1 LLRSLGGRLF
11 VAFVF
16 IIVLT
21 LAIGGLV
28 FFRLL
33 GGYRDQVTTGT
44 LREVALPV
52 YYNLTL
58 FSPRINRPTEIG
70 AYLAKQAEET
80 DVIILLLDRE
90 GRVVRDVVAD
100 PSMLNERFELPP
112 LGPTFRDLYEGGH
125 LTEDGQDL
133 LFVAV
138 ALPRP
143 FLPERLGGT
152 TLVVALPKDNAQS
165 IIGDLMPRLLVAG
178 LIGLGAALVVGLV
191 LSRSIYQPLRRM
203 TRAVRAVA
211 SGDYRQ
217 KVPVTGPTEAREL
230 AEDVNRMT
238 DAVQRSQQTLRE
250 FLANVSHE
258 LKTPLTSIRG
268 FSQAMVDGTLADRA
282 GQERAARVIEAESRR
297 VLHLVEELLDLSR
310 IESGQEEMA
319 RAPVKL
325 EELFQH
331 VGDVFSLRSR
341 ETGVALEIASPQVP
355 DVLGDFDRLE
365 QVLGNLLDNA
375 FRHTPAGGTVRLTA
389 REAADRMVEVSVA
402 DTGEGI
408 PPEELPRV
416 FDRFYRGDLAGP
428 LRGTGLGLAVSR
440 EIARAHGGDI
450 RAESEPGSGTRF
462 VFTLPI
468 APRHGAEA

>member
-1 LLRSLGGRLF
+1 VLRSLGGRLF

-16 IIVLT
+16 IILLT
-21 LAIGGLV
+21 LAMGGLV

-33 GGYRDQVTTGT
+33 GGYRDEVTTGT

-58 FSPRINRPTEIG
+58 FSPRVSKPAEIG
-70 AYLAKQAEET
+70 AYLARQAEET
-80 DVIILLLDRE
+80 DVIVLLLDEE

-100 PSMLNERFELPP
+100 PSMLDERFELPP
-112 LGPTFRDLYEGGH
+112 LGPNFRDLYEGGH
-125 LTEDGQDL
+125 VTEEGQDL

-138 ALPRP
+138 PLPRP
-143 FLPERLGGT
+143 FLPERLGAT
-152 TLVVALPKDNAQS
+152 TVVVALPKDNAQS
-165 IIGDLMPRLLVAG
+165 IIGDLTPRLLVAG
-178 LIGLGAALVVGLV
+178 FAGLGAALVVGLV

-211 SGDYRQ
+211 RGDYRQ

-238 DAVQRSQQTLRE
+238 DAVQGSQQTLRE

-268 FSQAMVDGTLADRA
+268 FSQAMVDGTLGDRT
-282 GQERAARVIEAESRR
+282 GQERAARVIESESRR
-297 VLHLVEELLDLSR
+297 LLHLVEELLDLSR
-310 IESGQEEMA
+310 IESGQVEMA
-319 RAPVKL
+319 RAPVRL

-331 VGDVFSLRSR
+331 VADVFSLRSQ
-341 ETGVALEIASPQVP
+341 ESGVTLEIRPAQVP

-375 FRHTPAGGTVRLTA
+375 FRHTPAGGTVRLSA
-389 REAADRMVEVSVA
+389 REAADGMVEVSVA

-408 PPEELPRV
+408 PPEELPRL
-416 FDRFYRGDLAGP
+416 FDRFYKGESAGP
-428 LRGTGLGLAVSR
+428 LKGTGLGLAVSR
-440 EIARAHGGDI
+440 EIVRAHGGDI
-450 RAESEPGSGTRF
+450 RAESSPDQGTRF

-468 APRHGAEA
+468 ARP

>member
-1 LLRSLGGRLF
+1 MLRSFGGRLF
-11 VAFVF
+11 VAFVL
-16 IIVLT
+16 IILLT
-21 LAIGGLV
+21 LTLGGLV

-58 FSPRINRPTEIG
+58 FSPRINKPAEIS
-70 AYLAKQAEET
+70 AYLAQQAEET
-80 DVIILLLDRE
+80 DVIILLLDQE
-90 GRVVRDVVAD
+90 GRVVRDVVAE
-100 PSMLNERFELPP
+100 PSLLNERFELPP
-112 LGPTFRDLYEGGH
+112 LGPTFRDLHEGSH
-125 LTEDGQDL
+125 VTEDGQDL

-138 ALPRP
+138 PLPRTY
-143 FLPERLGGT
+143 LPGRLGAT

-165 IIGDLMPRLLVAG
+165 IIGDLTPRLLVAG
-178 LIGLGAALVVGLV
+178 LAGLGAAVVVGLV

-217 KVPVTGPTEAREL
+217 KVPVAGPTEAREL

-238 DAVQRSQQTLRE
+238 DAVQESQQTLRE

-268 FSQAMVDGTLADRA
+268 FSEAMVDGTLADRD
-282 GQERAARVIEAESRR
+282 GQERAARVIETESRR
-297 VLHLVEELLDLSR
+297 LLHLVEELLDLSR
-310 IESGQEEMA
+310 IESGQVEMG
-319 RAPVKL
+319 RAPVRL
-325 EELFQH
+325 EELFQQ
-331 VGDVFSLRSR
+331 VADVFSLRSE
-341 ETGVALEIASPQVP
+341 ETGVALEMTLPRVP
-355 DVLGDFDRLE
+355 AVLGDFDRLE

-375 FRHTPAGGTVRLTA
+375 FRHTTAGGTVRLTA
-389 REAADRMVEVSVA
+389 SVTADEMVEVSVV

-408 PPEELPRV
+408 PPEELPKV
-416 FDRFYRGDLAGP
+416 FDRFYRLDSGGP
-428 LRGTGLGLAVSR
+428 LKGTGLGLAVSR
-440 EIARAHGGDI
+440 EIVRAHGGDI

-462 VFTLPI
+462 VFTLPA
-468 APRHGAEA
+468 APHQDAPA